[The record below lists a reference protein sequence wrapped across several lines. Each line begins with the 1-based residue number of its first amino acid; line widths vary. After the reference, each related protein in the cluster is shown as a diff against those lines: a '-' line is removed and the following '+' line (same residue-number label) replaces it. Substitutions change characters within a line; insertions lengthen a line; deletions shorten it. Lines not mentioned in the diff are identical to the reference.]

1 MIRDDK
7 DIHHFLTIVMPPRQS
22 LRAQLLETLDHTAL
36 AVARAQLE
44 HEMQDDTTS
53 SISSD
58 TSESNS
64 DIDVDPI
71 VITPPSPMSPIL
83 LDISDFSDSDA
94 SSDEVDHIAMQYNR
108 LQDAIAALRDEV
120 EQARVLHRPD
130 EPPM

>member
-1 MIRDDK
+1 
-7 DIHHFLTIVMPPRQS
+7 
-22 LRAQLLETLDHTAL
+22 
-36 AVARAQLE
+36 
-44 HEMQDDTTS
+44 MQDDTTS